1 MDKVAIS
8 VRGVSKKYK
17 LYHRRA
23 KRLLDF
29 LGLGVALGR
38 HDEEICALKNV
49 SFEVQR
55 GTTVGIIGR
64 NGAGKSTL
72 LRILTGTTLPTV
84 GEVEVNGKVSALLEI
99 GTGFHPELTGRQN
112 IYAGGVYLGMT
123 REEIDRLYADIVAF
137 SELEEFIH
145 QPLKTYSSG
154 MYMRLAF
161 SVSTCIN
168 PDVLIIDEVL
178 SVGDAYFSRKCF
190 DRIRS
195 FTEHGKTVV
204 IVSHDLSMLQRF
216 CGRLLWIDRGRLVM
230 DGFPL
235 DVLKAYAVSIREQEE
250 MRIRNMTPDPHHA
263 IHSLREKG
271 LIYGSGEILITK
283 VQCLNHAGNEQRQFS
298 AGEPFTIRMRYKTQ
312 VPVVDPVFVAAIY
325 RIDGITVCQPISS
338 RDDVKFDKLDGQ
350 GFVDVLFDRPLLGPG
365 QYVVS
370 VAIFP
375 SLDLLDQLG
384 QTPYDHHDRL
394 YEFRI
399 EPLVDCALDLG
410 VVLHPVSW
418 RHSRGE

>member
-29 LGLGVALGR
+29 LGVGLALGR

-64 NGAGKSTL
+64 NGAGKSTM
-72 LRILTGTTLPTV
+72 LRILTGNTLPTT
-84 GEVEVNGKVSALLEI
+84 GEVEVKGKVSALLEI

-235 DVLKAYAVSIREQEE
+235 DVLKAYAASIREQEE
-250 MRIRNMTPDPHHA
+250 MRIRNMTPDSHHA
-263 IHSLREKG
+263 INSLREKG
-271 LIYGSGEILITK
+271 LIYGSGEILITE
-283 VQCLNHAGNEQRQFS
+283 VQCLNHVGREQHQYS
-298 AGEPFTIRMRYKTQ
+298 AGEPFTIRMQYKTQ

-325 RIDGITVCQPISS
+325 RIDGITVCQAISS
-338 RDDVKFDKLDGQ
+338 RDGVRFDKLDGQ

-384 QTPYDHHDRL
+384 QTPFDLHDRL

-399 EPLVDCALDLG
+399 EPLVNCALDLG
-410 VVLHPVSW
+410 IVLHPVSW